1 MQNAVAKHYLW
12 AVGEELE
19 ALPSETL
26 IADRYLLKSS
36 KIVVD
41 TRPELL
47 PEIPSEISD
56 QIAPYLK
63 LFSYRLHIPQVYG
76 IVYPTKGV
84 KNKSILLLEKGP
96 IAPHGET
103 LMPTLTALWPDAS
116 AMRQLN
122 WLWQMA
128 QLWQPLSRQA
138 VASSLLD
145 ADLLRV
151 QGPFVRLLQ
160 LSLDLHNLSLTQ
172 LGYFWQQWVPSAHPR
187 IQKFLQQLTHQI
199 VNGELH
205 TSTQLI
211 QQLDQAL
218 SICGRAYHR
227 EIEIVTGTDS
237 GPTRSHNEDA
247 CYPQGK
253 APIRVALTEP
263 ALALVCD
270 GIGGQYGGEVAS
282 SMAIDVLRQ
291 QVEQMPLHQANWD
304 PLSLVPKLKRAT
316 CIAND
321 VICQR
326 NDHENRQGRERM
338 GTTLVM
344 ALAHV
349 HEIYLTHLGD
359 SRAYWIG
366 SSGCHQV
373 TVDDDVASRQV
384 RLGCALYRDALQ
396 QGASGALI
404 QALGITSSVTLHPT
418 VQRFPID
425 EDCVFLLC
433 SDGLSDRDR
442 VEQYWETEILP
453 VLHREADLATIR
465 DRLIEIANTQNGH
478 DNVTVALLFIE
489 IFPKDDSDSLKEVS
503 VPPVI
508 PFNDGS
514 GDDSTETSNADDS
527 SMETEIAR
535 RARPTSAPVFRV
547 GLLLLGIAILLG
559 ILAALL
565 YGLGLFNSNHP
576 EAQAPTPA
584 TPSPTVSPAVTP
596 TQLPSPSPINSLKLQ
611 SFIQLG
617 TSASN
622 STPIILLKEF
632 GKSTVQGMVPPGTV
646 FQVQQKQSTP
656 ELGTWI
662 EAKICSLPTLAE
674 EQPLNQ
680 SPSEVDSG
688 GLPSNS
694 SNFAPTTP
702 LPLKVGDVGWLQ
714 QEEVNRSLIP
724 DFTPNVTQKAQCK
737 AKPLNDN

>member
-1 MQNAVAKHYLW
+1 MQNAVAKYYLW

-19 ALPSETL
+19 ALPSGTL

-56 QIAPYLK
+56 SIAPYLK
-63 LFSYRLHIPQVYG
+63 LFSYRLHVPQVYG

-84 KNKSILLLEKGP
+84 KNKFIILLEKGP
-96 IAPHGET
+96 IATHGET

-128 QLWQPLSRQA
+128 QLWQPFSRQA

-145 ADLLRV
+145 TDLLRV
-151 QGPFVRLLQ
+151 QGPLVRLLQ
-160 LSLDLHNLSLTQ
+160 LNLDTHNLSLTQ
-172 LGYFWQQWVPSAHPR
+172 LGYFWQQWVPTAHPR

-199 VNGELH
+199 VTAELR

-227 EIEIVTGTDS
+227 RIEIVTGTDS

-253 APIRVALTEP
+253 TSIRVALTEP
-263 ALALVCD
+263 ALAVVCD
-270 GIGGQYGGEVAS
+270 GIGGQDGGEVAS

-326 NDHENRQGRERM
+326 NDDENRQGRERM

-359 SRAYWIG
+359 SRAYWIS

-442 VEQYWETEILP
+442 VEQYWETEIVP

-489 IFPKDDSDSLKEVS
+489 IVPKDDSDSLKEVY
-503 VPPVI
+503 VPPVV
-508 PFNDGS
+508 PLNNGS
-514 GDDSTETSNADDS
+514 VDDSSDTNDADDS
-527 SMETEIAR
+527 SMKTEIAR

-547 GLLLLGIAILLG
+547 WLLSLGIAILLG

-565 YGLGLFNSNHP
+565 YGLGLFNSNDP
-576 EAQAPTPA
+576 EAQTPA
-584 TPSPTVSPAVTP
+584 TPTQSPTVSPAVTP
-596 TQLPSPSPINSLKLQ
+596 TQPPSPSPINNLKLQ

-617 TSASN
+617 TSAAN

-632 GKSTVQGMVPPGTV
+632 GKTTLKGSVPPGTV

-656 ELGTWI
+656 EAGTWI
-662 EAKICSLPTLAE
+662 EVKICSIPSLGD
-674 EQPLNQ
+674 EQPLN
-680 SPSEVDSG
+680 PGTSEVDST

-694 SNFAPTTP
+694 SNLAQTTP
-702 LPLKVGDVGWLQ
+702 LSLGDVGWLQ
-714 QEEVNRSLIP
+714 EKEVNRYLVAN
-724 DFTPNVTQKAQCK
+724 FTPTVIQKGQCK
-737 AKPLNDN
+737 SDK

>member
-1 MQNAVAKHYLW
+1 MQNAVAKYYLW

-19 ALPSETL
+19 ALPSGTL

-56 QIAPYLK
+56 SIAPYLK
-63 LFSYRLHIPQVYG
+63 LFSYRLHVPQVYG

-84 KNKSILLLEKGP
+84 KNKFIILLEKGP
-96 IAPHGET
+96 IATHGET

-128 QLWQPLSRQA
+128 QLWQPFSRQA

-145 ADLLRV
+145 TDLLRV
-151 QGPFVRLLQ
+151 QGPLVRLLQ
-160 LSLDLHNLSLTQ
+160 LNLDTHNLSLTQ
-172 LGYFWQQWVPSAHPR
+172 LGYFWQQWVPTAHPR

-199 VNGELH
+199 VTAELR

-227 EIEIVTGTDS
+227 RIEIVTGTDS

-253 APIRVALTEP
+253 TSIRVALTEP
-263 ALALVCD
+263 ALAVVCD
-270 GIGGQYGGEVAS
+270 GIGGQDGGEVAS

-326 NDHENRQGRERM
+326 NDDENRQGRERM

-359 SRAYWIG
+359 SRAYWIS

-442 VEQYWETEILP
+442 VEQYWETEIVP

-489 IFPKDDSDSLKEVS
+489 IVPKDDSDSLKEVY
-503 VPPVI
+503 VPPVV
-508 PFNDGS
+508 PLNNGS
-514 GDDSTETSNADDS
+514 VDDSSDTNDADDS
-527 SMETEIAR
+527 SMKTEIAR

-547 GLLLLGIAILLG
+547 WLLSLGIAILLG

-565 YGLGLFNSNHP
+565 YGLGLFNSNDP
-576 EAQAPTPA
+576 EAQTPA
-584 TPSPTVSPAVTP
+584 TPTQSPTVSPAVTP
-596 TQLPSPSPINSLKLQ
+596 TQPPSPSPINNLKLQ

-617 TSASN
+617 TSAAN

-632 GKSTVQGMVPPGTV
+632 GKTTLKGSVPPGTV

-656 ELGTWI
+656 EAGTWI
-662 EAKICSLPTLAE
+662 EVKICSIPSLGD
-674 EQPLNQ
+674 EQPLN
-680 SPSEVDSG
+680 PGTSEVDST

-694 SNFAPTTP
+694 SNLAQTTP
-702 LPLKVGDVGWLQ
+702 LSLGDVGWLQ
-714 QEEVNRSLIP
+714 EKEVNRYLVP
-724 DFTPNVTQKAQCK
+724 NFTPTVIQKGQCK
-737 AKPLNDN
+737 LTL